1 MHLKRSR
8 VSLEFCLE
16 HFGVKKSTYYGWFN
30 DDGSLKDSKPRTPVN
45 DRKILPEEIV
55 AVLSYR
61 RKHPEIGYRKL
72 TWQMVDENV
81 ACLSETAVYNIL
93 SEHGMLHGW
102 ARENADPAE
111 KEYRHKPKH
120 PHYHWHTDI
129 AYIKIQGIFYFLIM
143 VLDGYSRMLLGWELM
158 TDMLGSSV
166 ETFIENVKEKY
177 PHTKPRL
184 IHDNGSQFI
193 SLDFVRLVQT
203 LEIQQIRTRRN
214 HPQTNGKIERM
225 NGTTKSEAIRPA
237 APSSYQEAL
246 EILKAWEYNY
256 NYQRLHAGINYLR
269 PADMFFG
276 RDKQMLIER
285 ELKLKI
291 ARSNR
296 KQKNRGAITNAQT
309 IH

>member
-1 MHLKRSR
+1 M
-8 VSLEFCLE
+8 
-16 HFGVKKSTYYGWFN
+16 
-30 DDGSLKDSKPRTPVN
+30 
-45 DRKILPEEIV
+45 PEEIQ
-55 AVLSYR
+55 AVIAYR
-61 RKHPEIGYRKL
+61 RDHPDIGYRKL
-72 TWQMVDENV
+72 AWQMVDENV
-81 ACLSETAVYNIL
+81 ACLSETAVYNVL

-102 ARENADPAE
+102 ARANVDPAE
-111 KEYRHKPKH
+111 KEYRHKPKY
-120 PHYHWHTDI
+120 PHQHWHTDI

-166 ETFIENVKEKY
+166 EVFIQKVKEKY
-177 PHTKPRL
+177 PHVKPKL

-203 LEIQQIRTRRN
+203 LEIQQVRTRRN

-225 NGTTKSEAIRPA
+225 NGTTKNEAIRPA
-237 APSSYQEAL
+237 APSSYQEAI
-246 EILKAWEYNY
+246 EILKNWEFQY
-256 NYQRLHAGINYLR
+256 NYQRLHAGISYLR

-276 RDKQMLIER
+276 RGNQILNER
-285 ELKLKI
+285 VQKLEI

-296 KQKNRGAITNAQT
+296 KQKNREAMVDVQI

>member
-1 MHLKRSR
+1 MGRSR

-16 HFGVKKSTYYGWFN
+16 RFGIKKSTYYGWFS
-30 DDGSLKDSKPRTPVN
+30 DDGSLKDSKPRAPVN
-45 DRKILPEEIV
+45 DRKILTEEIL
-55 AVLSYR
+55 AVLNYR
-61 RKHPEIGYRKL
+61 RDHPDIGYRKL
-72 TWQMVDENV
+72 AWQMVDENV

-93 SEHGMLHGW
+93 SKHGMLHGW
-102 ARENADPAE
+102 ARPNVDPAD
-111 KEYRHKPKH
+111 KEYRHKPKY

-143 VLDGYSRMLLGWELM
+143 LLDGYSRMLLGWELM

-166 ETFIENVKEKY
+166 ETFIQKVKEKY
-177 PHTKPRL
+177 PHAKPRL

-225 NGTTKSEAIRPA
+225 NGTTKNEAIRPA

-246 EILKAWEYNY
+246 EILKIWEYQY
-256 NYQRLHAGINYLR
+256 NYQRLHAGISYLR

-276 RDKQMLIER
+276 RGKQILNER
-285 ELKLKI
+285 VQKLEI

-296 KQKNRGAITNAQT
+296 RQKNREATVTAQT